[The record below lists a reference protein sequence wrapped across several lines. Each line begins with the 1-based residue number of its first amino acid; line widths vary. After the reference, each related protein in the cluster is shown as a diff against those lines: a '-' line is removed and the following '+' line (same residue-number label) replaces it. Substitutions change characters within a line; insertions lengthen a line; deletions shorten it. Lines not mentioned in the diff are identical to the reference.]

1 MAQLKQQM
9 LLAEAQN
16 QQIPQNTDDTVSQ
29 QNPQMMNAVA
39 GMQQQLIGGG
49 EQGQDIQ
56 DENVL
61 PQELLST
68 EQDRKNNQFNVS
80 TLLNMFSKIPSMLKN
95 SLFSNKENK

>member
-1 MAQLKQQM
+1 
-9 LLAEAQN
+9 
-16 QQIPQNTDDTVSQ
+16 
-29 QNPQMMNAVA
+29 MMNAVA

-49 EQGQDIQ
+49 EQGQNIQ

-80 TLLNMFSKIPSMLKN
+80 TLLNKIPSMLKN

>member
-16 QQIPQNTDDTVSQ
+16 QQIPQNTDDSVFQ

-49 EQGQDIQ
+49 EQGQNIQ

-61 PQELLST
+61 PQELLSN

-80 TLLNMFSKIPSMLKN
+80 TLLNKIPLMLKN